1 MEGQTPDRIVFPRLL
16 IFGLVVIAVL
26 AGLSL
31 VLILIT
37 GGAATPSAA
46 AAEVNALANSTDN
59 CVKCH
64 KQASPGIIAQYG
76 ASSMAEAKVSC
87 QNCHEVAANYPGAV
101 AHEGTYVLQSPSTAM
116 CQTCHPAE
124 VAQLNQSRHGI
135 PAWTAVV
142 GTEGLSESVMAVY
155 QSIPEGS
162 YAPDKSRNAIAAL
175 EGEDVTRF
183 ACETCHQIGK
193 PAADDSI
200 GQCQSCHLRHEFS
213 LEQVRKPET
222 CNACHIGPDHP
233 QWEIYQESAHGI
245 AYQTSGDTWNWDV
258 EPGTATVEDFPAP
271 TCATCHLSAFGGTAT
286 THDVGDRLSWYLFA
300 PISER
305 RPVWEENKTRMT
317 TVCLECHNQNFVD
330 ALYTDA
336 DKATMSVNASVKESD
351 VMMKSFKDAGL
362 ITADPFDQPIDFT
375 YFELWHHWGRTAKFG
390 TWMQGAD
397 YTQWHGAYELLS
409 DLVEMRTFGEENLPA
424 AGAE

>member
-1 MEGQTPDRIVFPRLL
+1 MNGQAPDRMVFPRLL
-16 IFGLVVIAVL
+16 IFGLVVILVL

-37 GGAATPSAA
+37 TSAGAPAVASV
-46 AAEVNALANSTDN
+46 EVNALANSSDK
-59 CVKCH
+59 CVQCH
-64 KQASPGIIAQYG
+64 NQASPGIIAQYG
-76 ASSMAEAKVSC
+76 MSTMAEAKVSC

-101 AHEGTYVLQSPSTAM
+101 EHEGTYVLQSPTTAM
-116 CQTCHPAE
+116 CETCHPAE
-124 VAQLNQSRHGI
+124 VAQYNQSRHSI
-135 PAWTAVV
+135 PAWIAVG
-142 GTEGLSESVMAVY
+142 GTEGVSDAVMAVY

-175 EGEDVTRF
+175 EGKDVTRF
-183 ACETCHQIGK
+183 ACDTCHSIGK
-193 PAADDSI
+193 PAADNSI
-200 GQCQSCHLRHEFS
+200 GRCQTCHQRHTFS
-213 LEQVRKPET
+213 LEQARKPET

-245 AYQTSGDTWNWDV
+245 AYATGGDDWNWDV

-286 THDVGDRLSWYLFA
+286 THDVGDRLTWYLFA

-317 TVCLECHNQNFVD
+317 TVCLECHNQTFVD
-330 ALYTDA
+330 NLYTDA
-336 DKATMSVNASVKESD
+336 DKATLSVNASVKESD
-351 VMMKSFKDAGL
+351 ALMKTFKDAGL
-362 ITADPFDQPIDFT
+362 ITAEQFDQPIDFT

-397 YTQWHGAYELLS
+397 YVQWHGAYEILS
-409 DLVEMRTFGEENLPA
+409 DLAEMRSYGEENLSA